1 MFPSSEERWR
11 KPQKRQPL
19 LKRTHSPEEEPRTHN
34 RKHLTRLRDTAC
46 SGATPHPHPPHGH
59 PPHHPR
65 EWRKAAKRPRRNSF
79 VDDRRNLEVL
89 RMRDPVGEL
98 ADQVSQLALESRGG
112 AGETGVQSKCSLP
125 KIASPLSHRH
135 TTLTYNTG
143 KSRTRTSSERL
154 PQLATSRTALT
165 TAMTH
170 KRRDRCLQC
179 GKKTGLATTYTCR
192 CGGMF
197 CAIHRYAETH
207 SCTFDYKAEGREMIA
222 RNNPVVTAPKLPKI

>member
-1 MFPSSEERWR
+1 LFEF
-11 KPQKRQPL
+11 Q
-19 LKRTHSPEEEPRTHN
+19 
-34 RKHLTRLRDTAC
+34 LRDTAC
-46 SGATPHPHPPHGH
+46 GGATPHPHPPHGH